1 MSTKGE
7 QIVRVNF
14 NPSKDSKVDQIKAKY
29 AELIDLVDE
38 NKFMEP
44 RLAQLAM
51 TSLEESCM
59 WAVKCV
65 TTAQDAEKKTSGS

>member
-1 MSTKGE
+1 MTRGE
-7 QIVRVNF
+7 TTVRVNF

-29 AELIDLVDE
+29 AELIDMIDAD
-38 NKFMEP
+38 KFMEP
-44 RLAQLAM
+44 RLASLAI

-65 TTAQDAEKKTSGS
+65 TTPQEKKDV